1 MCMAKRLQK
10 VSSTSVSAKSS
21 EPPVTTASLQP
32 LAWLLS
38 MYRWDQSAKATIAPR
53 DCVRNFS
60 QWIPQSLWQ
69 KCGKFCSKSS
79 ISSWKHASNRHVS
92 SSKKRKQVNTP
103 GHCTLLGSNISP
115 HPSRHFWVDDFLL
128 LSGGIWTKF
137 QVSGPTSAS
146 GSSSEIRFNQPSKTS
161 PFFPSRSLALILS
174 LKNCTK

>member
-79 ISSWKHASNRHVS
+79 ISHGNMHPTAMFLVQKNENKSIPQVIAPSWEATYPPIPAVTFESMISFSFPVGFGQNSRCRVPPQHQDLLQKYASTSLPKPRPSFH
-92 SSKKRKQVNTP
+92 P
-103 GHCTLLGSNISP
+103 GLWL
-115 HPSRHFWVDDFLL
+115 
-128 LSGGIWTKF
+128 
-137 QVSGPTSAS
+137 
-146 GSSSEIRFNQPSKTS
+146 
-161 PFFPSRSLALILS
+161 
-174 LKNCTK
+174 